1 MSFWD
6 FARGPASVRLM
17 LEFAQ
22 EKGLAEAPMLARS
35 RLAPA
40 QLADPNTEL
49 SALQE
54 LRVAENLIRGLGHPP
69 GLGLELGLR
78 YRFTTFGLWGYGLV
92 CSATVQEALDRA
104 LRFVQ
109 LTYAFSIIEVEPV
122 DDRLVLRFLPPALP
136 AGLGRFLV
144 ERDMAA
150 AAALMAELGG
160 PRFTLCSFEL
170 ARGRGRAFRAA
181 PSARA
186 LFGVTPVQDADGY
199 ALSFPLDWLGHRLPN
214 ANPTSAAMCDAMC
227 AQLVERRRA
236 RVGTATLVQQ
246 YLQAT
251 ASSTRPS
258 QGSLAGLA
266 STSERTLRRRLQGE
280 GTSFRTLMARTQAEA
295 AAELVR
301 DESLSIGAIGARLG
315 YADLSSF
322 SQAFKRWHGVSPV
335 AYRRGRA

>member
-22 EKGLAEAPMLARS
+22 EKGLGEAPMLARS
-35 RLAPA
+35 RLTPG

-54 LRVAENLIRGLGHPP
+54 LRVAENLMRLLGNPP

-78 YRFTTFGLWGYGLV
+78 YRSTTFGLWGYGLI

-109 LTYAFSIIEVEPV
+109 LTYAYSIIEVEPGA
-122 DDRLVLRFLPPALP
+122 DRLVLRFLPPALP

-150 AAALMAELGG
+150 ATALMAELGG
-160 PRFTLCSFEL
+160 AGFTLSSFEL
-170 ARGRGRAFRAA
+170 ARGRGRAFRPPPALQ
-181 PSARA
+181 S
-186 LFGVTPVQDADGY
+186 LFGATPAYDAAGY
-199 ALSFPLDWLGHRLPN
+199 ALSFPRPWLGHKLPN
-214 ANPTSAAMCDAMC
+214 ANPTSAAMCDDMC
-227 AQLVERRRA
+227 ARLVERRRA

-251 ASSTRPS
+251 ASTSRPS
-258 QGSLAGLA
+258 QGSMAGLT

-280 GTSFRTLMARTQAEA
+280 GTSFRSIVAQAQAEA

-301 DESLSIGAIGARLG
+301 DGSLSIGAIGERLG

-322 SQAFKRWHGVSPV
+322 SQAFKR
-335 AYRRGRA
+335 